1 MSKLATQMEP
11 LTQPT
16 DRDRLRAYSQ
26 RLAAR
31 PDHDPNEHAR
41 RAIRGELWRRSLAK
55 RPIPRHRALIPHA
68 GNSPP
73 L

>member
-11 LTQPT
+11 LVPPT
-16 DRDRLRAYSQ
+16 NQARMRRYSQ

-68 GNSPP
+68 GESPS